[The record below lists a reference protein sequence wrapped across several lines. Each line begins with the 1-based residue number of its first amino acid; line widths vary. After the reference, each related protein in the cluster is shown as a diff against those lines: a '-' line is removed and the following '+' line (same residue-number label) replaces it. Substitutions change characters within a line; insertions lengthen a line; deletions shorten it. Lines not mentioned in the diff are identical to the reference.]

1 MTFEEWKEQNRRDEI
16 TATEI
21 VRIERDYMNIFDKCK
36 DMDEKREKYKEL
48 YKALDAD
55 GDYDK
60 MKYLWKVVHKLNIDM
75 KK

>member
-1 MTFEEWKEQNRRDEI
+1 MMLEEWKAETEAEKRS
-16 TATEI
+16 AAEI
-21 VRIERDYMNIFDKCK
+21 VRIERDFMSIFDKCK

-60 MKYLWKVVHKLNIDM
+60 MKYLWKVAHKLNIRM